1 MLDFAVR
8 VGREQTVPTPSKH
21 ATEIEDAGLGPSG
34 ASRHIPVHIA
44 GIYIYFRVYTPENRY
59 K

>member
-8 VGREQTVPTPSKH
+8 VGREETVPTPSKH

-34 ASRHIPVHIA
+34 ALRHILVHIV
-44 GIYIYFRVYTPENRY
+44 GIYIYFRVYTPENLC